1 MLSVPSAAQ
10 SAAAASG
17 GPAQTK
23 IVEAATSTSA
33 SRPTRSA
40 TEADLP
46 ANGRVIIGLS
56 SRCHRTDRQC
66 SRKPGSDE
74 TIGRCT
80 AAICLAVR
88 GSVDTDFS

>member
-23 IVEAATSTSA
+23 IVNAATSAKA

-40 TEADLP
+40 AGADLP

-56 SRCHRTDRQC
+56 SRCHRT

-74 TIGRCT
+74 AMGRCT

-88 GSVDTDFS
+88 GSVDTEFS